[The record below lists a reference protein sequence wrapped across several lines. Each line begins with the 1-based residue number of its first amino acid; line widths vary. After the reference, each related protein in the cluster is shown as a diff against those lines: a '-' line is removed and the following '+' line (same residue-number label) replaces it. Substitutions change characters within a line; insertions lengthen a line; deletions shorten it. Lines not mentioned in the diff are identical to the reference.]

1 MSLVEG
7 KKIIGLSVE
16 TTMGDKLGVIT
27 NFDLDIDSQ
36 SIIKYYVKGN
46 KIIKKIV
53 TPELIINR
61 GQVVSINNKK
71 MIVDN
76 LSIAKEDESGYRVPS
91 PAL

>member
-53 TPELIINR
+53 TPELTINR
-61 GQVVSINNKK
+61 GQVVSIDNQK

-76 LSIAKEDESGYRVPS
+76 LSIAKEEESGYRVPS